1 MLRAIKDQ
9 DFFTHETR
17 AAAEAETPL
26 GNRRGPRPLG
36 RVQRISSHSGS
47 MTADPGSPRDQVVAA
62 EAAGDVL
69 ELPAASRATDIAL
82 DQLELVYAFIYARVG
97 NRADAED
104 LTQEVA
110 MKAIPRLRQGA
121 PASAIRGYLFATVR
135 SVLGAFW
142 SIRLGLSE
150 AELHEDLAMAIPA
163 SPPSEES
170 AERAG
175 RILAGLS
182 DNHRLVLELRF
193 LHGYSLKEVAAEMR
207 STVGAVKV
215 MQLRALRAA
224 ANVRWCMTPPR
235 TGLTDTGD
243 PEPMVLIPRV
253 LDRQQLLR
261 RRLAAIRRA
270 GEVSAQ

>member
-1 MLRAIKDQ
+1 MITD
-9 DFFTHETR
+9 
-17 AAAEAETPL
+17 
-26 GNRRGPRPLG
+26 
-36 RVQRISSHSGS
+36 S
-47 MTADPGSPRDQVVAA
+47 GSPRDQGLAA
-62 EAAGDVL
+62 EGAGEVL
-69 ELPAASRATDIAL
+69 ELPAVSTATDIAL

-121 PASAIRGYLFATVR
+121 PASAIRGYLFATAR

-142 SIRLGLSE
+142 SNRLGLSE
-150 AELHEDLAMAIPA
+150 VELHENLAMATPDD
-163 SPPSEES
+163 PPSEES

-175 RILAGLS
+175 RILTGLS
-182 DNHRLVLELRF
+182 DNYRRVLELRF

-224 ANVRWCMTPPR
+224 AKLPPGCLTTP
-235 TGLTDTGD
+235 TT
-243 PEPMVLIPRV
+243 
-253 LDRQQLLR
+253 
-261 RRLAAIRRA
+261 
-270 GEVSAQ
+270 VSASGPPVGLR